1 MWRVWRKLVLSLEGI
16 FKQYKQD
23 YNKSCFKQKNTAWKT
38 PKRVNWATSQLIK
51 ISCISNTFSCSSI
64 SYSTTCCSSTH
75 ARQKESELDPD
86 SQRLWLWPAQTGYS
100 CLLKLVVTSSNQFL
114 LVQTGF
120 HWLWMSREDGSNW
133 LWTGSSLLLKLAVTS
148 SNWLLKLILPGSNWF
163 SLGVNVKRRWF
174 KLVLPCCWN
183 WLWPNW
189 FILVLVHDKQ
199 IHIYGER
206 WLKLVLPFCSSTIWC
221 WQLGWLWLVQSGPHF
236 ATLLHWLAQTGSY
249 WLLCMTSKFIFMEEV
264 FSLPPAR
271 NYQVLSKSF
280 MADQAA
286 LNMTDVKQ
294 KLIQTQKK
302 TAEHCNK
309 CHAVRALPPLQ
320 RVLIQHNK
328 GN

>member
-1 MWRVWRKLVLSLEGI
+1 MQGKKSLSLILTRNGYGCDQLKPVI
-16 FKQYKQD
+16 PV
-23 YNKSCFKQKNTAWKT
+23 CW
-38 PKRVNWATSQLIK
+38 NW
-51 ISCISNTFSCSSI
+51 
-64 SYSTTCCSSTH
+64 
-75 ARQKESELDPD
+75 
-86 SQRLWLWPAQTGYS
+86 LWLAQTGS
-100 CLLKLVVTSSNQFL
+100 SWFKLVFTGCEYQEKM
-114 LVQTGF
+114 VQ
-120 HWLWMSREDGSNW
+120 
-133 LWTGSSLLLKLAVTS
+133 TGSSLLLKLTVTS

-221 WQLGWLWLVQSGPHF
+221 WQLGWLWLVKSGPHF

>member
-1 MWRVWRKLVLSLEGI
+1 MNI
-16 FKQYKQD
+16 
-23 YNKSCFKQKNTAWKT
+23 
-38 PKRVNWATSQLIK
+38 
-51 ISCISNTFSCSSI
+51 
-64 SYSTTCCSSTH
+64 
-75 ARQKESELDPD
+75 
-86 SQRLWLWPAQTGYS
+86 
-100 CLLKLVVTSSNQFL
+100 
-114 LVQTGF
+114 
-120 HWLWMSREDGSNW
+120 
-133 LWTGSSLLLKLAVTS
+133 
-148 SNWLLKLILPGSNWF
+148 
-163 SLGVNVKRRWF
+163 KRRWF

-271 NYQVLSKSF
+271 NHQVHLKSF
-280 MADQAA
+280 MADQAG

-294 KLIQTQKK
+294 KLIQR
-302 TAEHCNK
+302 HV
-309 CHAVRALPPLQ
+309 VRELPPLQ
-320 RVLIQHNK
+320 RVLIQHNCECEECEGSWSWVQK
-328 GN
+328 AYSSNTNKTATNPASNRRIQHGKHQKESIGLHHSWYRFLADPIHSHAVPSPTPPPVAAAHMQGKKSLSLILTPNGYGCDQLKPVIPVCWNWLWLAQTGSSWFKLVFTGCECQEKMVQTGYELVLPCCWNWLWLAQTGCWNRFFLVQTGFH